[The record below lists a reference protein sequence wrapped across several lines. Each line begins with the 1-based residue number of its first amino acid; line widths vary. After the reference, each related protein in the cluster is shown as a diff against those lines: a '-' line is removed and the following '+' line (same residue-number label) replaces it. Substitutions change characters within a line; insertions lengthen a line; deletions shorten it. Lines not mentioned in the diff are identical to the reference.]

1 MHPNEQLL
9 TTLFQCLNAH
19 DHKGVAECYHDEAT
33 FRDIAFTLEGKRQ
46 IHAMWDM
53 ACSVNKKGV
62 PSDIKATV
70 KQLSANDAT
79 GKVLVDFDYTF
90 RGTSKNKEDKK
101 RVLNPIESTY
111 LFRDGKIIQQ
121 TDKADAV
128 NWARQAFGG
137 VLGRVV
143 GHISPIRRI
152 MAMHKLKTE
161 RPEAFK

>member
-1 MHPNEQLL
+1 VHPNEQLL

-19 DHKGVAECYHDEAT
+19 DHMGAAECYHDEAT
-33 FRDIAFTLEGKRQ
+33 FRDIAFTLKGKRQ

-53 ACSVNKKGV
+53 ACSVNKKGI

-70 KQLSANDAT
+70 QQLSANDAT

-90 RGTSKNKEDKK
+90 RDTGRK
-101 RVLNPIESTY
+101 VHNPVESTY
-111 LFRDGKIIQQ
+111 HFRDGKIIQQ
-121 TDKADAV
+121 TDKADAA

-137 VLGRVV
+137 FNGWVAGRFDR
-143 GHISPIRRI
+143 IRRNK
-152 MAMHKLKTE
+152 AMDKLKAE